1 MYEFYINSL
10 IESLPLFF
18 DGWIVT
24 LKLTALCLLLAS
36 FWGFIFGIL
45 RYLQLPVIRHLL
57 AAYVD
62 VVRGTPFLVQI
73 FIIFF
78 ILPEWKI
85 NLEAFSSAVIALTI
99 YGTAYIC
106 EIVCGALNTVSV
118 GQTEAAT
125 ASGLNLLQRL
135 RYVVLPQAI
144 RPILPPL
151 VGQYVLIIKD
161 TAIVSVIGLTD
172 ITRVGWLTVQRI
184 PDGVLVFGLVGI
196 FYFVTCYPMI
206 LLTNQLEKKL
216 TVQNTNL

>member
-1 MYEFYINSL
+1 MYEFYISNL
-10 IESLPLFF
+10 ISSLPLFF
-18 DGWIVT
+18 DGWFVT
-24 LKLTALCLLLAS
+24 LKLTALCLLFAS
-36 FWGFIFGIL
+36 FLGIIFGVL
-45 RYLQLPVIRHLL
+45 RYLQLPVIRYLL
-57 AAYVD
+57 TAYVD

-78 ILPEWKI
+78 ILPEWNI

-106 EIVCGALNTVSV
+106 EIVCGALKTVSV
-118 GQTEAAT
+118 GQIEAAT
-125 ASGLNLLQRL
+125 ASGLNLMQCL

-216 TVQNTNL
+216 TVQNTKL